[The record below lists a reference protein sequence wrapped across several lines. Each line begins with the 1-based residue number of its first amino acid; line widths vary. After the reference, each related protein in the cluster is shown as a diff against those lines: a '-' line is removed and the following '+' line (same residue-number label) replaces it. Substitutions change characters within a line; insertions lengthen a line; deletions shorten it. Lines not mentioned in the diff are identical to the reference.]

1 MSVSHACG
9 GATDPFLANIDAF
22 GTVDSQFP
30 RVISNPN
37 IFDNSDFGRSCSLIP
52 SVATGVYST
61 DYNFSNGGSMRY
73 NDDTQHG
80 KSRLLFIDGITYLDG
95 LPLDLDIF
103 EHEAS
108 SQVP

>member
-1 MSVSHACG
+1 MGVSHACG
-9 GATDPFLANIDAF
+9 ASTDPFLANTDTF
-22 GTVDSQFP
+22 GTVNGQFP
-30 RVISNPN
+30 GVISNGT

-52 SVATGVYST
+52 SVTTGVYST
-61 DYNFSNGGSMRY
+61 GYNFNNGGSMRY
-73 NDDTQHG
+73 NDDTRHG

-103 EHEAS
+103 DHETS